1 MMNSPNFIYI
11 NCHIIKPLTFIKRY
25 RKELYHVFAA

>member
-1 MMNSPNFIYI
+1 MNSRNFIYI

-25 RKELYHVFAA
+25 QKEFYHAFAA